1 MVWLCMNKTGCIVYK
16 TETNDTPVHN
26 ETVQNFLDW
35 YDVMWFHAILAHIT
49 EHSNMYIVIQLTK

>member
-1 MVWLCMNKTGCIVYK
+1 MYK